1 MVGSGRKKDHQEAW
15 ARKCLFIGAG
25 GVPGESDHGTFI
37 GTLALSYFLL
47 RGILCPKGT
56 SSISFCRRRE
66 KMMIL
71 EAWGSDTV
79 WTGDF

>member
-1 MVGSGRKKDHQEAW
+1 MLELFLRESGHGN
-15 ARKCLFIGAG
+15 LI
-25 GVPGESDHGTFI
+25 GTF
-37 GTLALSYFLL
+37 TLCYFLL

-71 EAWGSDTV
+71 EAWSSDTS
-79 WTGDF
+79 WTDFQSIESEKRLGVGFTCNKRMW